1 MVQDC
6 HTRLAHDAI
15 TPMTHLFLKIETILE
30 GEGTNILSN
39 VQRTGTAATLLNPSY
54 CEPETIRVFNELFL
68 LLNNPALDH
77 LFQKRDTRKLKGH
90 FVFIVDNG
98 PSEALT
104 PFVKCGWFI

>member
-39 VQRTGTAATLLNPSY
+39 VQRTGTAATLLDPSY
-54 CEPETIRVFNELFL
+54 CEPETIKVFNELFL

-77 LFQKRDTRKLKGH
+77 LFKSLILENLRDILYLL
-90 FVFIVDNG
+90 
-98 PSEALT
+98 LT
-104 PFVKCGWFI
+104 MVPLRP